1 MLPPSGEEQTHVDKN
16 TTKAEN
22 NEEKTKFPCGV
33 PLWVCTLVS
42 YEGEKQGGADIKKRD
57 EGQKKDSGWQSVGG
71 RREVKKTRKR
81 NEGNGDCQ
89 WGLGLN

>member
-1 MLPPSGEEQTHVDKN
+1 MSLKAAGSAATPWCTCFKVGSCLRAVVTGCVAPLRGGADTCDKN

-22 NEEKTKFPCGV
+22 NEEKTKVPCGV

-57 EGQKKDSGWQSVGG
+57 EGQKKDSG
-71 RREVKKTRKR
+71 
-81 NEGNGDCQ
+81 
-89 WGLGLN
+89 